1 MKTNEILREDDD
13 DKKPSVAQLKKQ
25 QQRPLLKKAD
35 DFMRK
40 SFLQKSIDT
49 MQTATGRPGPN
60 QTQVDQ
66 KYKIVKKKKKPG
78 DPEQKQD
85 APTPTQEKPV
95 SNFPVSKDGVQ
106 LKPGDLVTYINA
118 KGLEKKATV
127 NAMLQTKD
135 KHGDLQIKLKMGG
148 ATYAIDRQNIKT
160 ANGKPWEF
168 DPNTQKG
175 KVKESILKEG
185 GNVFKS
191 EEGPLTQRIATKD
204 VRPTVDFIEKITGL
218 EFIDDDLLGTTGKK
232 TDPDGTFEKNSSG
245 DLDLNTDA
253 NKISKEQLIAKLK
266 AYLAKQGVP
275 EEEMMN
281 QGRKKTDGYIHNA
294 GDQVHFRTPIQG
306 TKGYVQTDFM
316 FTNDPDFQRGSK
328 RGGTAQYGGK
338 DRAVLLSSIARGRGL
353 KFSPKFGVVDPNQG
367 DKVIANKWD
376 DIAKVLLGPTAK
388 EADTHTVESM
398 IAKIKG
404 LPEYEDLVAGFKDAM
419 EKAGKPMPESSV
431 DTLSDKHLNRIKE
444 LMGNM

>member
-1 MKTNEILREDDD
+1 MKTNDILNE
-13 DKKPSVAQLKKQ
+13 KPSVADVKKQ
-25 QQRPLLKKAD
+25 QNRSMTQKAD

-49 MQTATGRPGPN
+49 LQGATGRRGVAPTELEP
-60 QTQVDQ
+60 
-66 KYKIVKKKKKPG
+66 KYKIVKKKKEKGAVKGEPQAQAPAQAPKPSSG
-78 DPEQKQD
+78 
-85 APTPTQEKPV
+85 
-95 SNFPVSKDGVQ
+95 FPVSKTGVE
-106 LKPGDLVTYINA
+106 LKPGDNITYQNA
-118 KGLEKKATV
+118 KGQMKDGVVTV
-127 NAMLQTKD
+127 MLKTRDRQ
-135 KHGDLQIKLKMGG
+135 GDLQIQLKKGP
-148 ATYAIDRQNIKT
+148 AVFAVDRQNIRT
-160 ANGKPWEF
+160 ANGEPWEY
-168 DPNTQKG
+168 DPKTPDTG

-281 QGRKKTDGYIHNA
+281 QGRNKTDGYIHNA

-316 FTNDPDFQRGSK
+316 FTNDPDFQRGAK

-353 KFSPKFGVVDPNQG
+353 KFSPKFGVVDPNNG
-367 DKVIANKWD
+367 DKVVANKWE
-376 DIAKVLLGPTAK
+376 DIAKVLLGPTAT
-388 EADTHTVESM
+388 EADTLTVESM
-398 IAKIKG
+398 LAKIKG
-404 LPEYEDLVAGFKDAM
+404 LPEYEDLIAGFKDSM
-419 EKAGKPMPESSV
+419 EKAGKPMPESNV
-431 DTLSDKHLNRIKE
+431 ETLGDKHLRRLKE
-444 LMGNM
+444 LL